1 LLTRSG
7 VSLLEFIFSEVT
19 VTVSPP
25 TFPVSGEAPLSSPL
39 LAPMTDPQF
48 KEAVGDANA

>member
-1 LLTRSG
+1 MTG
-7 VSLLEFIFSEVT
+7 VSLLEFIASDVT

-25 TFPVSGEAPLSSPL
+25 TIPVSPAVPFSGPL

-48 KEAVGDANA
+48 KEAVGDASA